1 MGVSASSLTPDM
13 TPETLEGYKAELLTK
28 CEEILVENP
37 GNRCCK
43 YVIKYLESEEGKK
56 LSVEGEMVMSN
67 LVFIIVDGEMLYT
80 VESDF

>member
-43 YVIKYLESEEGKK
+43 YVIKYLESEEGKE
-56 LSVEGEMVMSN
+56 LSVEGEMVVSS
-67 LVFIIVDGEMLYT
+67 LVFIVGGEELLYA
-80 VESDF
+80 VEFDF